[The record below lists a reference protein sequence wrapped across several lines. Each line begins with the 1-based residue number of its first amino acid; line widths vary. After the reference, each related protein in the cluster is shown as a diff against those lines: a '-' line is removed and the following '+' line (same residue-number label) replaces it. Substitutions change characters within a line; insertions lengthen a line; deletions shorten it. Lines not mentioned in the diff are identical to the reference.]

1 MTPSQQVDEMI
12 AHLGDWRGPTIR
24 AVRAAILAADPAVVE
39 EWKWMGSPT
48 YYCDGLI
55 CVADAHKAKIKVT
68 FANGAK
74 VDDPEKVFNGGFEGN
89 ARRFIDYLE
98 GDAVD
103 EARLTRLVQAAIAFN
118 RAKAAAKTRPKRA

>member
-1 MTPSQQVDEMI
+1 MTPSQHVDEMI
-12 AHLGDWRGPTIR
+12 AGLGDWREPVMK
-24 AVRAAILAADPAVVE
+24 AVRAAILAADPAVTE

-55 CVADAHKAKIKVT
+55 CVADAHKAKVKVT
-68 FANGAK
+68 FSNGAK
-74 VDDPEKVFNGGFEGN
+74 VDDAEKVFNGGFEGN

-103 EARLTRLVQAAIAFN
+103 QGKLTRLVQAAVLFN
-118 RAKAAAKTRPKRA
+118 RSKPSAGKKKA

>member
-1 MTPSQQVDEMI
+1 MTPSQHVDEMI
-12 AHLGDWRGPTIR
+12 ANLGDWREATMR
-24 AVRAAILAADPAVVE
+24 AVRAAILAADPAVIE

-68 FANGAK
+68 FSNGAK
-74 VDDPEKVFNGGFEGN
+74 VDDPEMVFNGGFEGN

-103 EARLTRLVQAAIAFN
+103 QGKLTRLVQAAIAFN
-118 RAKAAAKTRPKRA
+118 RSKPAARKKPKA

>member
-1 MTPSQQVDEMI
+1 MTPSQHVDEMI
-12 AHLGDWRGPTIR
+12 ASLDDWRGPIMK
-24 AVRAAILAADPAVVE
+24 AVRAALLAADPGVIE

-55 CVADAHKAKIKVT
+55 CVADAHKAKVKVT
-68 FANGAK
+68 FSNGAK
-74 VDDPEKVFNGGFEGN
+74 IDDPEKVFNGGFEGN

-103 EARLTRLVQAAIAFN
+103 PGKLTRLVQAAIVFN
-118 RAKAAAKTRPKRA
+118 RSKRKAKA